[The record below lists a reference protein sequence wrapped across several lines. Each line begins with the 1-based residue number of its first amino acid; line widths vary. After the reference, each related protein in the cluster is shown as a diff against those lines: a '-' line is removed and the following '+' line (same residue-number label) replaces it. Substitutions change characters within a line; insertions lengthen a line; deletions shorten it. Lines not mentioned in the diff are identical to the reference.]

1 MLMLLLSLE
10 KAKDF
15 SLKGIDGKE
24 YKLSNFKGKVVVLDF
39 WATWCPS
46 CRESLLFFEDLHKKY
61 KDNGLVVVGISVDIS
76 EGAVKKFVESK
87 GLTYLILLDKENLV
101 SDLYNVFSIPT
112 TLIIDQKGNI
122 VARKVGFS
130 KAHAQYYEETV
141 RKLLGEKCEGYPC

>member
-39 WATWCPS
+39 WATWCPP
-46 CRESLLFFEDLHKKY
+46 CRESLSFFEEIHKKY
-61 KDNGLVVVGISVDIS
+61 KDKGLVVVGISVDIS
-76 EGAVKKFVESK
+76 EGAVKKFVENK

-122 VARKVGFS
+122 VTRKVGFS
-130 KAHAQYYEETV
+130 KSHAQYYEKTV